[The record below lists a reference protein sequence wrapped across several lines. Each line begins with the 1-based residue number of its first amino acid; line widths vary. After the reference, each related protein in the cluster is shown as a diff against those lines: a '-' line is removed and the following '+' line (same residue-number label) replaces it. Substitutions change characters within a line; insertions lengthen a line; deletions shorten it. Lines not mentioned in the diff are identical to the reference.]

1 MYKMIKPLSD
11 FLGQFFKRYAPAF
24 ITLIV
29 IAGAF
34 YFYSNVI
41 IKQNE
46 RTIRERS
53 FRGLNRMGGNI
64 REKIQLYAEKN
75 SVNFLKDIKDLPDS
89 LRKRTTDPAITRI
102 EAEYGLQQ
110 FKDSPVLRK
119 QDYFSLEHLNE
130 WEIIFNTGATMR
142 AGAPVT
148 KFIRSFLR
156 RDLFNYYFL
165 AHNDTVLFDEINL
178 SHDTLTSIARG
189 RLVKD
194 TLTKQT
200 TKEFGAIEQVETGG
214 KKYKLFMIPFT
225 VKGNHHFVIGGYMP
239 VEDYLEESRYIPGN
253 AILWLVLGV
262 VLVILMFPLLKVFLM
277 TRAEPLL
284 ARNVL
289 TSLISIHLM
298 GSIIIIILVNLY
310 AYYFLIR
317 KPADEQ
323 LRTLTAGIQQTFLS
337 EVKDVLGE
345 MDLDERELLKLINQQ
360 GGLPARRFPDLYSP
374 EGDNTTYRI
383 DHIDTGKPGNAD
395 IVYKPDSLGKRYRY
409 FEQIVWTDSNGMQAI
424 RWTSNPFVPRKV
436 DLRDR
441 DYFQAVAQ
449 RTLLRR
455 DNQEYFLTAVS
466 SWVSQQKL
474 AIIARPSRL
483 KELLETDTI
492 IKDPAL
498 RKSLLPTL
506 GRMEMISM
514 SAPLRSLFNPIL
526 PYGFG
531 FCLVDGRGNVLFH
544 YDENR
549 SLNENLVEEAN
560 DNVKL
565 SSLLT
570 TGAAG
575 YFNAH
580 YTGSNHRFYAQP
592 VDRIPYYLVSFYD
605 IENNWNQDLDIM
617 SASSILVLINMG
629 IILLLVLITRI
640 LSFRRLSRS
649 ILFIWVEPKLHR
661 GNAYLKAAASFV
673 LASILLFLFSFF
685 SNKADELYLLGIS
698 LGFTHILIV
707 YSYFVYTRA
716 DMEKDKIAGTMAA
729 RVRRLEK
736 NNLTIVI
743 LVVVYLLVAW
753 LFLNHLTEGDIHFFW
768 SQFLLVIGLWAI
780 SRYLPPKGKTI
791 GKEAYRQYYYYSL
804 FGFILATAIV
814 PTLLFFALSFREEQK
829 LAVKYQQLDFVNTLL
844 YKKPYRFYK
853 HGTSWNVSY
862 HAPFHYT
869 YLADTIVRD
878 TETDTLRRAITG
890 FGKLYNGIKPSFS
903 AYAKRIE
910 YLNGA
915 DSTLGNFTWDDSVNS
930 NSLRFRIDIL
940 KTKTYAEGDYRILA
954 VKKMHP
960 VSHLLATR
968 FAQDPEIHILL
979 LLIMGLI
986 LAGIYLVLVQ
996 LIPKVFFFNKTDT
1009 ASREMISKTFIKS
1022 LNPVNHVY
1030 VQGIINSGKYNLIR
1044 ASLEAEHYTILPLD
1058 IALLFA
1064 GDAGSKE
1071 GSMFE
1076 KQWAAIVSYLNGLD
1090 KNELALRKT
1099 AVVIRHFDMKMDDL
1113 DATDEKLKRLELLLS
1128 YKFVKV
1134 VISSSKHFE
1143 AMLIKEPET
1152 TANAGKPRKDF
1163 TDRWLNVMNNFCM
1176 FYHKW
1181 QYDEQRSGAVD
1192 TAGDKNYDV
1201 YFLGRR
1207 LDDKLTKEC
1216 AHSEFLYGLLLP
1228 LRQSLVREWLTKA
1241 TVLRDG
1247 QAAAKPDTEML
1258 FESFCV
1264 KLRALAHHYYLSLW
1278 QSLSAEEQR
1287 TIYDIASDGL
1297 LNQRNQDVADN
1308 LYALG
1313 MLRINAS
1320 GTGYWMMNESFRGF
1334 VLTRID
1340 KKEISKLHD
1349 GTDPGH
1355 SWNRFQLPVILVVV
1369 AVALFLFTTQRDAF
1383 NNLVTYLAA
1392 AAGGIA
1398 ALLRILDV
1406 FSAPKVPGG

>member
-11 FLGQFFKRYAPAF
+11 FFGQFIKRYAPAF

-53 FRGLNRMGGNI
+53 FRGLNRMGSNI

-75 SVNFLKDIKDLPDS
+75 SINFLKEIKDLPDS
-89 LRKRTTDPAITRI
+89 LRKLATAPAVTRI
-102 EAEYGLQQ
+102 EEEYGLRQ
-110 FKDSPVLRK
+110 FRDSGAFSK
-119 QDYFSLEHLNE
+119 QAYFSLENLND
-130 WEIIFNTGATMR
+130 WEIIFNPGTTLR
-142 AGAPVT
+142 AGTSVT
-148 KFIRSFLR
+148 DFISSFLR

-178 SHDTLTSIARG
+178 SHDTLTTIARG
-189 RLVKD
+189 RWVKD
-194 TLTKQT
+194 TVTKQT

-225 VKGNHHFVIGGYMP
+225 VKGNHQFVIGGYMP

-253 AILWLVLGV
+253 AILWLVLGI

-337 EVKDVLGE
+337 EVKDAQSE
-345 MDLDERELLKLINQQ
+345 MDLDERELLKLINQK
-360 GGLPARRFPDLYSP
+360 GVLPDNRFPDLYSP
-374 EGDNTTYRI
+374 VGETSYRI
-383 DHIDTGKPGNAD
+383 DHTGTRPDKRDD
-395 IVYKPDSLGKRYRY
+395 IVYKPDSLGSKYRY
-409 FEQIVWTDSNGMQAI
+409 FEQIVWTDSSGMQAI

-436 DLRDR
+436 NLRDR

-449 RTLLRR
+449 GALLRR

-474 AIIARPSRL
+474 AIIARRSRL
-483 KELLETDTI
+483 KELLENSDL
-492 IKDPAL
+492 IKDSAL

-506 GRMEMISM
+506 GSMQMISM
-514 SAPLRSLFNPIL
+514 SAPLRSIFNPIL

-531 FCLVDGRGNVLFH
+531 FCLVDGHGNVLFH

-549 SLNENLVEEAN
+549 SLNENLVEESN

-592 VDRIPYYLVSFYD
+592 VDRMPYYLVTFYD
-605 IENNWNQDLDIM
+605 VENNWNQDLDIM

-685 SNKADELYLLGIS
+685 SNKPDELYLLGIS

-707 YSYFVYTRA
+707 YSYYVYTRA
-716 DMEKDKIAGTMAA
+716 DMEKEKIAGTIAA
-729 RVRRLEK
+729 RARRLEK
-736 NNLTIVI
+736 NNLTVLILI
-743 LVVVYLLVAW
+743 LVYVLTGG
-753 LFLNHLTEGDIHFFW
+753 LFMKHLTEGEGHFFW
-768 SQFLLVIGLWAI
+768 SQFLLVVGLWAI
-780 SRYLPPKGKTI
+780 SKYLPPRGKTI
-791 GKEAYRQYYYYSL
+791 GKEAYRKYYYYSL

-853 HGTSWNVSY
+853 HDTSWNVSY

-890 FGKLYNGIKPSFS
+890 FGKLYNVIKPSFS

-954 VKKMHP
+954 VKKMYP

-979 LLIMGLI
+979 ILIMGLI
-986 LAGIYLVLVQ
+986 LVAIYLLLVQ

-1030 VQGIINSGKYNLIR
+1030 VLGIINSGKYNLIR
-1044 ASLEAEHYTILPLD
+1044 ASLEAERYTIRNLD

-1076 KQWAAIVSYLNGLD
+1076 KQWKAIVAYLDGHKD
-1090 KNELALRKT
+1090 NEPSLRKT
-1099 AVVIRHFDMKMDDL
+1099 AVVVRHFDMKMDDL
-1113 DATDEKLKRLELLLS
+1113 DATEEKLKRLEILLS
-1128 YKFVKV
+1128 YKYVKV

-1143 AMLIKEPET
+1143 AMLIREPET
-1152 TANAGKPRKDF
+1152 TANAGKPKKDF

-1181 QYDEQRSGAVD
+1181 QYDEERSGAVD
-1192 TAGDKNYDV
+1192 AAGDKNYDV
-1201 YFLGRR
+1201 YFLGKR
-1207 LDDKLTKEC
+1207 LNDKLYREC
-1216 AHSEFLYGLLLP
+1216 AHSEYLYGLLSP
-1228 LRQSLVREWLTKA
+1228 LRQSLVREWLTTT

-1247 QAAAKPDTEML
+1247 QKAIRPDTEAL

-1278 QSLSAEEQR
+1278 QSLSPEEQR

-1349 GTDPGH
+1349 GADPGH

-1398 ALLRILDV
+1398 ALLRILDI

>member
-11 FLGQFFKRYAPAF
+11 FFGQFFKRYAPAF

-53 FRGLNRMGGNI
+53 FRGLNRMGSNI
-64 REKIQLYAEKN
+64 REKVQLYAEKN
-75 SVNFLKDIKDLPDS
+75 SINFLKEVRAIPDS
-89 LRKRTTDPAITRI
+89 LRKRTSDLAVTRI
-102 EAEYGLQQ
+102 EEEYGLKQ
-110 FKDSPVLRK
+110 FKALRVANK
-119 QDYFSLEHLNE
+119 QDYFSLEHGSD
-130 WEIIFNTGATMR
+130 WEIIFNTGDTVR
-142 AGAPVT
+142 AGAHVT
-148 KFIRSFLR
+148 DFIRSFLR

-239 VEDYLEESRYIPGN
+239 VEDYLDESRYIPGN
-253 AILWLVLGV
+253 AILWLVLGI

-298 GSIIIIILVNLY
+298 GSIVIIILVNLY

-323 LRTLTAGIQQTFLS
+323 LRTLTAGIQQTFLT
-337 EVKDVLGE
+337 EVKDALAE
-345 MDLDERELLKLINQQ
+345 MDLDERELLKLLNEK
-360 GGLPARRFPDLYSP
+360 GPLPGDRYPDLYSSVG
-374 EGDNTTYRI
+374 ETGYRI
-383 DHIDTGKPGNAD
+383 DHTGTMANKAD
-395 IVYKPDSLGKRYRY
+395 MVYQPDSLGSRYRY
-409 FEQIVWTDSNGMQAI
+409 FEHIVWTDSSGMQAI
-424 RWTSNPFVPRKV
+424 RWTNNPFVPRKV
-436 DLRDR
+436 DLRNR
-441 DYFQAVAQ
+441 DYFQAVTQGA
-449 RTLLRR
+449 LLRR

-474 AIIARPSRL
+474 AIIARRSRL
-483 KELLETDTI
+483 KELLVTDTL
-492 IKDPAL
+492 IKNAAL
-498 RKSLLPTL
+498 REKLLSTL

-514 SAPLRSLFNPIL
+514 STPLRSIFNPVL

-549 SLNENLVEEAN
+549 SLNENLVEETN

-592 VDRIPYYLVSFYD
+592 IDRMPYNLVTFYD

-629 IILLLVLITRI
+629 IILLLVLITRV

-673 LASILLFLFSFF
+673 LASVLLFLFSFY
-685 SNKADELYLLGIS
+685 SNKPDELYLLGIS

-707 YSYFVYTRA
+707 YSYYVYTRA

-729 RVRRLEK
+729 RVRRMEK
-736 NNLTIVI
+736 NNLTVFI
-743 LVVVYLLVAW
+743 LIVVYMLAGG
-753 LFLNHLTEGDIHFFW
+753 LFLKHLTAGEGQFVW
-768 SQFLLVIGLWAI
+768 SQILLVIGLWAI

-791 GKEAYRQYYYYSL
+791 GKGAYRQYYYYSL

-814 PTLLFFALSFREEQK
+814 PTLLFFSLSFREEQK

-853 HGTSWNVSY
+853 RDTSWNVSY
-862 HAPFHYT
+862 HSPFHYT

-878 TETDTLRRAITG
+878 TMPDTLRRAITG
-890 FGKLYNGIKPSFS
+890 FGKLYNVIKPSFS

-910 YLNGA
+910 YLNGQ
-915 DSTLGNFTWDDSVNS
+915 DSMMGNFTWEDTANA

-954 VKKMHP
+954 VKKMYP
-960 VSHLLATR
+960 VSHLVAVR
-968 FAQDPEIHILL
+968 FARDPEIHILL

-986 LAGIYLVLVQ
+986 LAGIYLLLVQ

-1009 ASREMISKTFIKS
+1009 ASREMISKTFIRS

-1030 VQGIINSGKYNLIR
+1030 VLGIINSGKYNLIR
-1044 ASLEAEHYTILPLD
+1044 ASLEAERYTILPLD

-1076 KQWAAIVSYLNGLD
+1076 KQWTAIVTYLNGLEKD
-1090 KNELALRKT
+1090 ELALRKT

-1113 DATDEKLKRLELLLS
+1113 DATEEKLKRLEILLS
-1128 YKFVKV
+1128 YKYVKV

-1152 TANAGKPRKDF
+1152 AANAGKPKKDF

-1181 QYDEQRSGAVD
+1181 QYDEERSGAVD
-1192 TAGDKNYDV
+1192 AAADKNYDV

-1207 LDDKLTKEC
+1207 LNDKLYKEC
-1216 AHSEFLYGLLLP
+1216 AHSEYLYGLLLP
-1228 LRQSLVREWLTKA
+1228 LRQSLVREWLTTA
-1241 TVLRDG
+1241 TVQRDG
-1247 QAAAKPDTEML
+1247 QKAIKPDTETL
-1258 FESFCV
+1258 FMSFCV
-1264 KLRALAHHYYLSLW
+1264 KLQALAHHYYLSLW
-1278 QSLSAEEQR
+1278 QSLTAEEQR

-1340 KKEISKLHD
+1340 KKEINKLHD

-1398 ALLRILDV
+1398 ALLRILDI
-1406 FSAPKVPGG
+1406 FSAPKVPGS

>member
-1 MYKMIKPLSD
+1 MYKLIKPLSD
-11 FLGQFFKRYAPAF
+11 FFGQFIRRYAPAI

-34 YFYSNVI
+34 FFYSNVI

-53 FRGLNRMGGNI
+53 FRGLNRIGSNI
-64 REKIQLYAEKN
+64 REKVQLYAEKN
-75 SVNFLKDIKDLPDS
+75 SVNFLKEIRDITDS
-89 LRKRTTDPAITRI
+89 MPLQPNTPAVARI
-102 EAEYGLQQ
+102 EEEYGLQQ
-110 FKDSPVLRK
+110 FKGPGLQNK
-119 QDYFSLEHLNE
+119 YDYFSIEHLSN
-130 WEIIFNTGATMR
+130 WNIIFNTGEPVR

-148 KFIRSFLR
+148 DFVKSFLR

-178 SHDTLTSIARG
+178 SHDTLTAIARG
-189 RLVKD
+189 RYVKD
-194 TLTKQT
+194 SVSRQI
-200 TKEFGAIEQVETGG
+200 TKEFGVIEQVETGG

-225 VKGNHHFVIGGYMP
+225 VKGNHRFVIGGYMP
-239 VEDYLEESRYIPGN
+239 VEDYTEESRYIPGN
-253 AILWLVLGV
+253 AILWLVFGI

-277 TRAEPLL
+277 TRPEPLL

-298 GSIIIIILVNLY
+298 GSIIMIILVNVY
-310 AYYFLIR
+310 TYYFLIR
-317 KPADEQ
+317 KPADDQ

-337 EVKDVLGE
+337 EIKDALAE
-345 MDLDERELLKLINQQ
+345 MDQDERELLKLLDQQ
-360 GGLPARRFPDLYSP
+360 GGLPANRFPDLYSP
-374 EGDNTTYRI
+374 AGETGYRI
-383 DHIDTGKPGNAD
+383 DHTGTEKPYKAD
-395 IVYKPDSLGKRYRY
+395 MVYTPDSLGSQYRY
-409 FEQIVWTDSNGMQAI
+409 FEQIVWTDSSGMQAI
-424 RWTSNPFVPRKV
+424 RWTNNPFVPSKV
-436 DLRDR
+436 SVRDR
-441 DYFQAVAQ
+441 DYFQAVVHGS
-449 RTLLRR
+449 LLRR
-455 DNQEYFLTAVS
+455 DRQEYFLTAVS

-474 AIIARPSRL
+474 AIIARRSHL
-483 KELLETDTI
+483 KELLQDNTI
-492 IKDPAL
+492 IKDSSL
-498 RKSLLPTL
+498 RKKLIPTL
-506 GRMEMISM
+506 GKMEMISM
-514 SAPLRSLFNPIL
+514 STPLRSIFNPIL

-531 FCLVDGRGNVLFH
+531 FCLVDVRGNVLFH

-549 SLNENLVEEAN
+549 SLNENLVEESN

-565 SSLLT
+565 ASLLG

-592 VDRIPYYLVSFYD
+592 VDRMPYYLVTFYD

-661 GNAYLKAAASFV
+661 GSAYMKAATSFV
-673 LASILLFLFSFF
+673 LASVLLFLFSFF
-685 SNKADELYLLGIS
+685 SNKPDELYLLGIS

-707 YSYFVYTRA
+707 YSYYIYTRA
-716 DMEKDKIAGTMAA
+716 DMEKDKVAGTMAA

-736 NNLTIVI
+736 NNLTVCI
-743 LVVVYLLVAW
+743 LIVVYLLGGG
-753 LFLNHLTEGDIHFFW
+753 LFIKHLTDGAGLFFW
-768 SQFLLVIGLWAI
+768 SQLLLVIGLWSI
-780 SRYLPPKGKTI
+780 SRYLPFRGKPV
-791 GKEAYRQYYYYSL
+791 GKEAYRKYYYYSL

-814 PTLLFFALSFREEQK
+814 PTLLYFTLSFREEQK

-844 YKKPYRFYK
+844 YEKPYRFYK
-853 HGTSWNVSY
+853 HDTSWNVSY
-862 HAPFHYT
+862 HFPFHYN

-878 TETDTLRRAITG
+878 KVTDTLKRAITG
-890 FGKLYNGIKPSFS
+890 FGRLYNVIKPSFS
-903 AYAKRIE
+903 NYAKRIE
-910 YLNGA
+910 YLNNA
-915 DSTLGNFTWDDSVNS
+915 DSMVGNFTWEDTVNA
-930 NSLRFRIDIL
+930 NSLRFRIDVL

-960 VSHLLATR
+960 VSHLLAVR
-968 FAQDPEIHILL
+968 FAQEPEIHILL
-979 LLIMGLI
+979 ILVIGLI

-996 LIPKVFFFNKTDT
+996 LIPKVFFFHKADIN
-1009 ASREMISKTFIKS
+1009 AREMISKTFIRS

-1044 ASLEAEHYTILPLD
+1044 TSLEAEQFTVRNLD

-1071 GSMFE
+1071 GSLFE
-1076 KQWAAIVSYLNGLD
+1076 KQWTDIVTYINSLEKD
-1090 KNELALRKT
+1090 ELALRKT

-1113 DATDEKLKRLELLLS
+1113 DATEEKLKRVEILLA
-1128 YKFVKV
+1128 YKYVKV

-1143 AMLIKEPET
+1143 AMLIKEPDT
-1152 TANAGKPRKDF
+1152 AANAGKPKKDF

-1181 QYDEQRSGAVD
+1181 QFNESISGAAG
-1192 TAGDKNYDV
+1192 TAGEKNYDV

-1207 LDDKLTKEC
+1207 LNDKIYKEC
-1216 AHSEFLYGLLLP
+1216 AHSEFLYGLLSP
-1228 LRQSLVREWLTKA
+1228 LRQSLVREWLTRA

-1247 QAAAKPDTEML
+1247 QLAAKPDTEAL
-1258 FESFCV
+1258 FVSFCI
-1264 KLRALAHHYYLSLW
+1264 KLQALAHHYYLSLW
-1278 QSLSAEEQR
+1278 QSLTAEEQR

-1313 MLRINAS
+1313 MLRINSS
-1320 GTGYWMMNESFRGF
+1320 GTGYWMMNESFRAF

-1369 AVALFLFTTQRDAF
+1369 AVSLFLFTTQRDAF

-1398 ALLRILDV
+1398 ALLRILDI
-1406 FSAPKVPGG
+1406 FSAPKVPGS